1 MYLINPHSPNSKWKV
16 RDDSYLYTLEFV
28 VVYPLFSI
36 IVFSYFHK
44 HRKYHLR
51 TGNDP
56 EYVSLLELF
65 YDIKF
70 ISNNSGYITNYIRNI
85 PAEKLQTFLNL
96 AIQNHKRQGR
106 KCSSEELLDT
116 FLKIKDSVPDLSN
129 LYISN

>member
-28 VVYPLFSI
+28 IVYPLFSV
-36 IVFSYFHK
+36 IVFSYSYK
-44 HRKYHLR
+44 DKKYLR
-51 TGNDP
+51 TENDP

-65 YDIKF
+65 YDIK
-70 ISNNSGYITNYIRNI
+70 IIGNNSGYTTKSLRNI

-96 AIQNHKRQGR
+96 TIQNHKGQGR

-116 FLKIKDSVPDLSN
+116 FLKIKDSVPYLSS
-129 LYISN
+129 LCMSN